1 MTSFAFVLTDSLI
14 VLTHSTFIHTL
25 QIIPTLIIALVFPII
40 PFVPIRKLGTRDIL
54 MAYPLALDKS
64 VVTRA

>member
-1 MTSFAFVLTDSLI
+1 MTSSTFVLADSFI
-14 VLTHSTFIHTL
+14 ILTHSAFIHIL

-64 VVTRA
+64 VVARA